1 MKKVTN
7 SNLDLT
13 ILENAAKYYSE
24 LEKNEL
30 ALAEDI
36 CLARWLSELI
46 MARKR
51 ITELEWLNSHKLDVN
66 DAMDEGTLQNWYI
79 DSVASD
85 DIPIWTDE
93 HIAELV
99 TDFYVFP
106 KPDNYA
112 EYDRVNAV
120 DYRNNLTFWCH
131 TADNLPYPLYDAY
144 MNLQTDGYGSQCYL
158 VEYNGEYGVALLN
171 EFDYDTSCLHNF
183 ATMDDMYVAV
193 KKKSEEMSKNDL
205 LLAVNAKVIVTKRL
219 GFKGCHEI
227 LVIVPWSTPVEIFD
241 KVAEY
246 IDSTVYEI

>member
-1 MKKVTN
+1 MKNVTN

-13 ILENAAKYYSE
+13 ILENAAEYYSK
-24 LEKNEL
+24 LERKGL
-30 ALAEDI
+30 ALAEDT

-46 MARKR
+46 TARKR
-51 ITELEWLNSHKLDVN
+51 IAELEWLNSHKLDVN
-66 DAMDEGTLQNWYI
+66 DAMDKGTLQNRYI
-79 DSVASD
+79 NSAAGD
-85 DIPIWTDE
+85 DTPIWTDE

-99 TDFYVFP
+99 NDCYVFP
-106 KPDNYA
+106 KSDNYI
-112 EYDRVNAV
+112 EYDTVNSS
-120 DYRNNLTFWCH
+120 DYRNDLVFWCH

-171 EFDYDTSCLHNF
+171 EFDDDTRCLHNF

-205 LLAVNAKVIVTKRL
+205 LAVNAKVIVTKRL
-219 GFKGCHEI
+219 GFEGCHEI